1 MDGQTTI
8 ATRDETVQAIW
19 RKLLEN
25 LPWMSKA
32 HATVEAAKT
41 AGKLSVNLVD
51 DLRNV
56 VGAAYSGRGCL

>member
-1 MDGQTTI
+1 MFMDGQTTI

-25 LPWMSKA
+25 FRWMSKA
-32 HATVEAAKT
+32 RATVEAAKT
-41 AGKLSVNLVD
+41 AGKLSLNLVD

-56 VGAAYSGRGCL
+56 VEAAYNR

>member
-1 MDGQTTI
+1 MFMNGQSTI

-25 LPWMSKA
+25 FLEVSKA
-32 HATVEAAKT
+32 RATVEPSKT
-41 AGKLSVNLVD
+41 AGKLSVNVAD

-56 VGAAYSGRGCL
+56 VEAAYNR